1 MASQDVANK
10 RAGSSSETNGFGQN
24 EQPQRPGGL
33 YRLKNKDGEV
43 VDEQI
48 IKTHPLFGDGQAAA
62 FERVGYEYVREAK
75 PGEVKE
81 LEITPNPGLSGD
93 AKEDLKGLQAR
104 MSKYEDETK
113 AKDDEISSLRAQLAQ
128 RDGDN
133 AEVQLGNNEQVQAQQ
148 SAATKEEA
156 VARTNVRLSNPLEE
170 GTTAETDRVL
180 ELKAKAQ
187 QNASE
192 AKSDSS
198 SDKQAGTGS
207 DSTQSQSGDASTGKA
222 QGSAAKGTTTTPTA
236 NTNDN
241 AKKASK

>member
-33 YRLKNKDGEV
+33 YRLKNSDGET

-48 IKTHPLFGDGQAAA
+48 VKSHPLFGDGQAAA
-62 FERVGYEYVREAK
+62 FERVGYVFVREAK

-81 LEITPNPGLSGD
+81 MEITPNAGLSGD

-104 MSKYEDETK
+104 VSKVEDETK
-113 AKDDEISSLRAQLAQ
+113 AKDDEIASLRAQLAQ

-133 AEVQLGNNEQVQAQQ
+133 AEVQVGQHEQVQAQQ
-148 SAATKEEA
+148 ASATKEEA
-156 VARTNVRLSNPLEE
+156 VARTNVRLSNPYEE
-170 GTTAETDRVL
+170 GTTAETDKVL
-180 ELKAKAQ
+180 ELKAKAEEKAA
-187 QNASE
+187 AS
-192 AKSDSS
+192 KSES
-198 SDKQAGTGS
+198 SDETAKPDTAQNGDAATGS
-207 DSTQSQSGDASTGKA
+207 AQS
-222 QGSAAKGTTTTPTA
+222 SAAAGTTTTPAA